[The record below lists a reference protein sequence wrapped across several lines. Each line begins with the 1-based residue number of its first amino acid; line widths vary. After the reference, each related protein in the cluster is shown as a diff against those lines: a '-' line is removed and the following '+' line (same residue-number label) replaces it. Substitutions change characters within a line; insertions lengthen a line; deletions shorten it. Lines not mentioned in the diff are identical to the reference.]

1 MTFDYYTGS
10 QAEQF
15 SFIRIPKLLLLHET
29 FSSLS
34 IQAKLLYAVLL
45 DRMSLSVKNHWVDS
59 KNRAYIIV
67 IFLRINSRRP
77 QNSPMRCHTEGTA

>member
-1 MTFDYYTGS
+1 MTFDYYTGA

-29 FSSLS
+29 FSHLS

-59 KNRAYIIV
+59 KNRAYITCRTWD
-67 IFLRINSRRP
+67 LPERKRWTYWRS
-77 QNSPMRCHTEGTA
+77 